1 MADLQNG
8 HYMKN
13 GVRSNVLPTSDLH
26 VLEEE
31 LSLIRCTSHCREE
44 CACQTYFYKSEDK
57 WCSLYK
63 YPLLENTSVSHYNG
77 VAVYE
82 MIGMLLNAIIQL
94 YLALNFAFYWN
105 FHIKKV
111 HVY

>member
-1 MADLQNG
+1 MYLICKIKKVILADLQNG

-13 GVRSNVLPTSDLH
+13 GVKSNVLPTSDLH

-31 LSLIRCTSHCREE
+31 LSLIRCASHCLEE

-57 WCSLYK
+57 WCSLFK
-63 YPLLENTSVSHYNG
+63 YPLLENTSVSHNNG

-82 MIGMLLNAIIQL
+82 MIGMLLKPIIQL
-94 YLALNFAFYWN
+94 Y
-105 FHIKKV
+105 
-111 HVY
+111 